1 MTISTWLNYAIDKLQ
16 LAGIPTARLD
26 AQLLL
31 ADELEHDRSWLLA
44 HPETMV
50 TTETK
55 AKLEPLLDE
64 RGKHVPLAYIR
75 GKTEFY
81 GREFLIDRRVLEPR
95 PESETMIDILKK
107 LPGVADGL
115 EIIDVGTGSG
125 ALAITAK
132 LELPKS
138 KVFATDIDPGCLE
151 VAQKNAQK
159 YHVDVQFTQGDL
171 LETVRIAK
179 GQVAIT
185 LANLPYIPEDFHV
198 NPAALQEPRQAIF
211 GGPDGLDPYRRLFE
225 QASKFTERPRYIL
238 TEALPPQH
246 KQLQFIAARFGFL
259 QTQEEDF
266 IQVFQGG
273 HAQGLEY
280 EKANEASA
288 AAPVHPATPDLAP
301 SSSTEQPLV

>member
-1 MTISTWLNYAIDKLQ
+1 MTISTWLNYAVDKLET
-16 LAGIPTARLD
+16 AGIPTARLD

-31 ADELEHDRSWLLA
+31 ADELEHDRSWLQA
-44 HPETMV
+44 HLETMI
-50 TTETK
+50 TAETK
-55 AKLEPLLDE
+55 AKLETLLDE
-64 RGKHVPLAYIR
+64 RARHVPLAYIR

-81 GREFLIDRRVLEPR
+81 GREFLVDRRVLEPR

-107 LPGVADGL
+107 LPGAMDGL

-138 KVFATDIDPGCLE
+138 TVLATDIDAGCLE

-159 YHVDVQFTQGDL
+159 HHVDIRFTQGDL
-171 LETVRIAK
+171 LQTVSIAK

-185 LANLPYIPEDFHV
+185 LANLPYIPDDFHV
-198 NPAALQEPRQAIF
+198 NPAAMHEPPQAIY

-225 QASKFTERPRYIL
+225 QASKFNERPRYIL

-259 QTQEEDF
+259 QTQIEDF

-273 HAQGLEY
+273 HAQGLAY
-280 EKANEASA
+280 DNNGA
-288 AAPVHPATPDLAP
+288 ATTPIPGSQNPLPP
-301 SSSTEQPLV
+301 SSVVSPQA